1 MSAIVS
7 SATPSA
13 LRPGARSTGIP
24 AAVAPATSTLL
35 GSPRHE
41 PIATSGTS
49 NTGPFTESDSTMRM
63 SAPSSTRRAAS
74 FSPFRSR
81 SGTCSIQGSY
91 TTSASE
97 FSVSQ
102 PSPRKGAVTNALCR
116 SATPHPRAWLTQ
128 ASGPVSN
135 VCAVPI
141 HYEQDAEHVVL
152 ITIDRPEAR
161 NAADMAHF
169 KALREA
175 WERFEADDQAW
186 VAIVPGVGEAF
197 FAGADLKTYIPE
209 ITKFQKRIADEGL
222 TEVDGY
228 RLDDGTKSVLRNWPL
243 YKPIIAA
250 VNGFCTAGGMEM
262 LGGCDIRLACP
273 EAKFAVMEP
282 KRGLFAGGGTTV
294 RLPRQIPWPQAME
307 FLLCADLIP
316 AERAYEM
323 GLLNAVVPRDQL
335 LAKAREYADR
345 MIANAPLAVQ
355 ATKESALK
363 ALYVDEDAITQIRVA
378 SRALSD
384 ALQQIDGSD
393 PATAQGAIAASVE
406 VLTKLGKELRTAFE
420 KESRISSAIFQT
432 DDAKEGPRA
441 FAEKRKPV
449 WTAK

>member
-1 MSAIVS
+1 
-7 SATPSA
+7 
-13 LRPGARSTGIP
+13 
-24 AAVAPATSTLL
+24 
-35 GSPRHE
+35 
-41 PIATSGTS
+41 
-49 NTGPFTESDSTMRM
+49 
-63 SAPSSTRRAAS
+63 
-74 FSPFRSR
+74 
-81 SGTCSIQGSY
+81 
-91 TTSASE
+91 
-97 FSVSQ
+97 
-102 PSPRKGAVTNALCR
+102 
-116 SATPHPRAWLTQ
+116 
-128 ASGPVSN
+128 
-135 VCAVPI
+135 VPI
-141 HYEQDAEHVVL
+141 HYEQDADHVVL

-186 VAIVPGVGEAF
+186 VAIVTGVGEAF
-197 FAGADLKTYIPE
+197 FAGADLKTYIPA
-209 ITKFQKRIADEGL
+209 ITKFQTRIAEEGL

-262 LGGCDIRLACP
+262 LGGCDIRVACP
-273 EAKFAVMEP
+273 EARFAVMEP

-316 AERAYEM
+316 AERAFEM

-335 LAKAREYADR
+335 LDKAREYAAR

-363 ALYVDEDAITQIRVA
+363 GLYVDEDAITQVREA
-378 SRALSD
+378 ARALKA
-384 ALQQIDGSD
+384 ALEQIDAND

-406 VLTKLGKELRTAFE
+406 VLTKLGKEMRTAFE

-432 DDAKEGPRA
+432 EDAKEGPLA
-441 FAEKRKPV
+441 FKEKRPPV
-449 WTAK
+449 WQAK